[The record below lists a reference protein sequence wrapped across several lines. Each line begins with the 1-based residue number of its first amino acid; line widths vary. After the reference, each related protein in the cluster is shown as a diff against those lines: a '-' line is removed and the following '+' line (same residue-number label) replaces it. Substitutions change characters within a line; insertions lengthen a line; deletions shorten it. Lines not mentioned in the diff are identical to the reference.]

1 MSSSMGQSSF
11 KFAAAQDLNDLAK
24 ELGSVSSFKTK
35 VFKYFLKLDQKQH
48 GCTAKQHF
56 FLFVVFLYCCIYI
69 HCISFNFVIRLR
81 LILQI
86 FSIHNSFIC
95 FFIIII
101 IANHQLVYPANRVS
115 FDLPR
120 LVGKR
125 KEPESLPLSRLIQER
140 SKRLCQQ
147 GTAGPLCS
155 VDRFSITMNEDVII
169 IRSV

>member
-1 MSSSMGQSSF
+1 MSSAMGQSSF
-11 KFAAAQDLNDLAK
+11 KFAAAQDLNDLEK

-86 FSIHNSFIC
+86 FSIHISFIC
-95 FFIIII
+95 FFLLLLLLITSWSTLRTESPSIFLDKSGRGRNLSHFLFPDLSRKDRSDS
-101 IANHQLVYPANRVS
+101 ASRVQLVICAQLIG
-115 FDLPR
+115 F
-120 LVGKR
+120 
-125 KEPESLPLSRLIQER
+125 LSR
-140 SKRLCQQ
+140 
-147 GTAGPLCS
+147 
-155 VDRFSITMNEDVII
+155 
-169 IRSV
+169 

>member
-1 MSSSMGQSSF
+1 MSSAMGRSSF

-69 HCISFNFVIRLR
+69 HCISLNFVIRLR

-86 FSIHNSFIC
+86 FSIHISFIC
-95 FFIIII
+95 FFLLLLLLITSWSTLRTESPSIFLDQSGRGRNLSRFLFPDLSRKDRSDS
-101 IANHQLVYPANRVS
+101 ASRVQLVLCAQLIG
-115 FDLPR
+115 F
-120 LVGKR
+120 
-125 KEPESLPLSRLIQER
+125 LSR
-140 SKRLCQQ
+140 
-147 GTAGPLCS
+147 
-155 VDRFSITMNEDVII
+155 
-169 IRSV
+169 

>member
-1 MSSSMGQSSF
+1 MSSAMGRSSF

-69 HCISFNFVIRLR
+69 HCISLNFVIRLR

-86 FSIHNSFIC
+86 FSIHIYIFYM
-95 FFIIII
+95 FFFLLLLLLITSWSTLRTESPSIFLDKSGRGRNLSHFLFPDLSRKDRSDS
-101 IANHQLVYPANRVS
+101 ASRVQLVICAQLIG
-115 FDLPR
+115 F
-120 LVGKR
+120 
-125 KEPESLPLSRLIQER
+125 LSR
-140 SKRLCQQ
+140 
-147 GTAGPLCS
+147 
-155 VDRFSITMNEDVII
+155 
-169 IRSV
+169 